1 MNFTQ
6 KIYYNNKALILTNSS
21 DAYKAEHPVA
31 GGYLSLTGAFSR
43 NFRLAF
49 QHLDKPGT
57 IGALIED
64 ISTESLQKELHSMYK
79 PIDAGGGVVVNEENA
94 VLMIYR
100 RGKWD
105 LPKGKLDEGENIEE
119 CAVREVSEETGLQ
132 HLNVTG
138 KICDTYHIYSQN
150 GMNLLKCTAWYR
162 MKGTSNDILMPQK
175 EENIQEARW
184 VNEEGLAQ
192 VVYKSYDAIR
202 EVLQQ
207 AGFHWK

>member
-31 GGYLSLTGAFSR
+31 EDYLSLTGASGH
-43 NFRLAF
+43 NFKLAF
-49 QHLDKPGT
+49 EYLDKPGT
-57 IGALIED
+57 IGAIIED
-64 ISTESLQKELHSMYK
+64 LSAEALQRELHSIYT
-79 PIDAGGGVVVNEENA
+79 PIDAGGGVVVNEDNA

-105 LPKGKLDEGENIEE
+105 LPKGKLDEGEDIEA
-119 CAVREVSEETGLQ
+119 CAIREVSEETGLQ
-132 HLNVTG
+132 HLTIIEKV
-138 KICDTYHIYSQN
+138 CDTYHVYSQN

-162 MKGTSNDILMPQK
+162 MNGTLKDTLMPQK

-184 VNEEGLAQ
+184 VKEEGLGQ
-192 VVYKSYDAIR
+192 IVYKSYDAIR